1 MTYLG
6 VIHKGRPQIGGGG
19 GATNADKR
27 GQGGGSLLA
36 DILRTSV
43 MDDPL

>member
-27 GQGGGSLLA
+27 GQGGGTFGRYFA
-36 DILRTSV
+36 DVRYG
-43 MDDPL
+43 